1 MLNPDDIA
9 NIERGVDAT
18 INAIIEMAQVSIA
31 HISTKESATVAGPL
45 IGFVQACTEH
55 RGALANKALQQAL
68 LAHPDLEEGEV
79 ATEGNE
85 P

>member
-1 MLNPDDIA
+1 MLNPDDIT
-9 NIERGVDAT
+9 NIERGIDAGLDT
-18 INAIIEMAQVSIA
+18 ILGMARESMVKLNADNPGY
-31 HISTKESATVAGPL
+31 AGPFV
-45 IGFVQACTEH
+45 GFVQAVVEH
-55 RGALANKALQQAL
+55 RGAVANKALQQAL